1 MKIYLINRLK
11 IFYTFLLIT
20 VIGIVSCTNPSTQTV
35 PADENKENT
44 KSKPPSSF
52 SDTIVVNI
60 PSAIFFNP
68 DSLQLIKIKA
78 ITDSMVF
85 KSMEHD
91 CFFQMRNARNIIDKY
106 YLGVEIINLTKA
118 RFLLFEYKNGIKEL
132 IDLDSNNDPCGIYL
146 FDGSRK
152 PVITD
157 MTNIETA
164 LSNYFE
170 K

>member
-1 MKIYLINRLK
+1 MKCYFFIYLLATLCY
-11 IFYTFLLIT
+11 FF
-20 VIGIVSCTNPSTQTV
+20 CTNGNKQKPIINKTEIHKDRELKPS
-35 PADENKENT
+35 
-44 KSKPPSSF
+44 SSF
-52 SDTIVVNI
+52 SDTVKINSPAAV
-60 PSAIFFNP
+60 FFKP
-68 DSLQLIKIKA
+68 DSLQLEKIKT
-78 ITDSMVF
+78 ITDSAIF
-85 KSMEHD
+85 ESMEHD
-91 CFFQMRNARNIIDKY
+91 CFFQMRNARNIVDKY

>member
-1 MKIYLINRLK
+1 MKHYYFIYLLVTF
-11 IFYTFLLIT
+11 FYF
-20 VIGIVSCTNPSTQTV
+20 SCTNGARQKPIINNPEKKEDIKLKPS
-35 PADENKENT
+35 
-44 KSKPPSSF
+44 SSF
-52 SDTIVVNI
+52 SDTVKISFPAAV
-60 PSAIFFNP
+60 FFKP
-68 DSLQLIKIKA
+68 DSLQLEKIKT
-78 ITDSMVF
+78 ITDSAIF
-85 KSMEHD
+85 ESMEHD
-91 CFFQMRNARNIIDKY
+91 CFFQMRNARNIVDKY